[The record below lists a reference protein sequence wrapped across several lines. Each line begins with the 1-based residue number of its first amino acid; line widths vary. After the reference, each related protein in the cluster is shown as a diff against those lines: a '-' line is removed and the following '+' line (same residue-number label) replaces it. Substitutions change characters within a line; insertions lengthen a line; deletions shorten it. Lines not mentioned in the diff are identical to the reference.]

1 MVLVCAPFPVA
12 AVVAFLT
19 ATRAPALVC
28 GVAGTQD
35 HVAFTLGGD
44 APAHGKCLQGGLIAR
59 LRVAPR
65 SSGPSRA
72 PAPGLRVWWAD
83 PRLVTGGRAR
93 PGSLRPPRPA
103 PSPSTSGRPHPD
115 GAAQPPRTLSV
126 RLSAPASGGT
136 SRAGPGLLCELAW
149 SAAPRSEG
157 NKERGRR
164 GGCRLPLAVALRPC
178 ACLARW
184 HRGALL
190 GAVMPASGHFSS
202 TGFLFPQLLYE
213 C

>member
-1 MVLVCAPFPVA
+1 MWGGAFSGYKSSGRRAPRSVVLVCAPFPVA

-44 APAHGKCLQGGLIAR
+44 APAHGKCLQGEFPAR

-72 PAPGLRVWWAD
+72 PAPGLRVWWTD
-83 PRLVTGGRAR
+83 LPLVTGGRAR

-115 GAAQPPRTLSV
+115 GAAQPPRAPSV
-126 RLSAPASGGT
+126 RLSVLASGGT
-136 SRAGPGLLCELAW
+136 EMFRAWA
-149 SAAPRSEG
+149 
-157 NKERGRR
+157 
-164 GGCRLPLAVALRPC
+164 ALR
-178 ACLARW
+178 
-184 HRGALL
+184 
-190 GAVMPASGHFSS
+190 SG
-202 TGFLFPQLLYE
+202 LVRCIPE
-213 C
+213 